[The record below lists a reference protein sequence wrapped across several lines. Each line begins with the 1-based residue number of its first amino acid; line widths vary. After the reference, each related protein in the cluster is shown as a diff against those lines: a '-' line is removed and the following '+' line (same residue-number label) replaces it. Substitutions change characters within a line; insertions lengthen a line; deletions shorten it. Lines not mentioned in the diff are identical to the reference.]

1 MATKSRIF
9 AKFISDTAGGSSVDS
24 NGSIVAIGAGSVD
37 SSGIISLI
45 DSDYIAARAPGGV
58 DSNAITSLID
68 SDYVAARAPA
78 GGGGGSAAVITYS
91 YDGILSN
98 NTGTKRRYIS
108 ASSTLATA
116 DLYVI
121 TPSSGSAINL
131 RINKN
136 GSSAGTVTID
146 SGQTSSINNALN
158 ISLAQNDYLTVDITQ
173 VGSITAG
180 SNLYMNLKF
189 S

>member
-58 DSNAITSLID
+58 DSNAVTSLID

-78 GGGGGSAAVITYS
+78 GGGGGATVITYS

>member
-1 MATKSRIF
+1 MSSKSRIF
-9 AKFISDTAGGSSVDS
+9 AKFISNTAEGSSVDS
-24 NGSIVAIGAGSVD
+24 NGNIIVIGAGSVD

-78 GGGGGSAAVITYS
+78 GGGGGATVITYS

-116 DLYVI
+116 DLYAI

-180 SNLYMNLKF
+180 SDLYMNLKF

>member
-1 MATKSRIF
+1 MARRVTANRIF
-9 AKFISDTAGGSSVDS
+9 SASATEVVASTTVDS
-24 NGSIVAIGAGSVD
+24 NGNFIVAPATNEAAIT
-37 SSGIISLI
+37 SLI
-45 DSDYIAARAPGGV
+45 DSNYVAARAPGGV

-78 GGGGGSAAVITYS
+78 GGGGGAAVITYT

-98 NTGTKRRYIS
+98 NIGSKRRYIS
-108 ASSTLATA
+108 STSTLATA

-173 VGSITAG
+173 VGSVTPG